1 MSIPFDSTHV
11 TFPSGATTGSA
22 TIRTVHEL
30 PDGVGVITDTTCFHP
45 LDHTWPDQ
53 PADTGTM
60 TVADQTWPVL
70 DCLTGAS
77 QHGTGDLLIGASIP
91 ARRGDADWAWHVVHV
106 VDVPIEQA
114 VSLVGSPATLRV
126 DADRR
131 AQLSAAHTACHLMAL
146 ALNQAVAGR
155 WRKDTTRDSLG
166 HPDFDAVAISSSR
179 IAETGSIDVYRLGKS
194 LRKKGFTTAATP
206 DAPSLAEALDDIVA
220 DMSTTLNGWLASGAP
235 VRVTADDPQL
245 TAVRHWTCEL
255 PEGTARL
262 RCGGTH
268 LRSLGE
274 LAGISVEA
282 TLNDTGDELTVIT
295 TPHRAAAS

>member
-1 MSIPFDSTHV
+1 
-11 TFPSGATTGSA
+11 
-22 TIRTVHEL
+22 
-30 PDGVGVITDTTCFHP
+30 
-45 LDHTWPDQ
+45 
-53 PADTGTM
+53 
-60 TVADQTWPVL
+60 
-70 DCLTGAS
+70 
-77 QHGTGDLLIGASIP
+77 
-91 ARRGDADWAWHVVHV
+91 
-106 VDVPIEQA
+106 
-114 VSLVGSPATLRV
+114 
-126 DADRR
+126 
-131 AQLSAAHTACHLMAL
+131 MAL

-220 DMSTTLNGWLASGAP
+220 DVEATLNGWLASGAP